1 MEASASEF
9 EDREL
14 AEALK
19 RSKSEAPSTSAAS
32 AASAAGSST
41 DPKLTILPTDKFTEE
56 AVQQLVGYKFS
67 REQVLH
73 LFRRSDQCLAK
84 RENCSLAQTVDLISN
99 KALMILMS

>member
-32 AASAAGSST
+32 AAGSSA

-84 RENCSLAQTVDLISN
+84 RENCSLAQIVDLISN

>member
-32 AASAAGSST
+32 AAGSSA
-41 DPKLTILPTDKFTEE
+41 DPKLTILPTDNSKKSYGTIWKSNIIVIAF
-56 AVQQLVGYKFS
+56 VWRPIRCDRCL
-67 REQVLH
+67 
-73 LFRRSDQCLAK
+73 RR
-84 RENCSLAQTVDLISN
+84 
-99 KALMILMS
+99 